1 MDEDMLIAFK
11 LVFKEYDLFNN
22 LKNKIVYFDS
32 VDEAYKF
39 YQIFKDEIVRKN
51 IVNKNLLNHRSE

>member
-1 MDEDMLIAFK
+1 MDENMLIAFK

-22 LKNKIVYFDS
+22 LKNKVVYFDS

-51 IVNKNLLNHRSE
+51 IFNKNHIKPQE